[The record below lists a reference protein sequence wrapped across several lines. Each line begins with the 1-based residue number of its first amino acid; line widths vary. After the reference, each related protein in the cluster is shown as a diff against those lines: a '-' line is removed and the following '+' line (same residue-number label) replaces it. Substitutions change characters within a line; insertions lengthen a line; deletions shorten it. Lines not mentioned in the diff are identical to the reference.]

1 MSAPRWLTYI
11 PLALALAALGVREAT
26 RVETLHAEQRASS
39 TEVLPTALDLL
50 GSRSPGVA
58 QTLTIVPS
66 GSRIVF
72 GPAAEAVVFLPSGQV
87 ETLPHDEGWTLT
99 LGLERAGDQ
108 VLATRLGHVALRAQA
123 KETRRSGVPG
133 VLVAT
138 MHGRC
143 AERSHARE
151 VQFDCTWMR
160 LPGGGARLQGVI
172 AVPGMVWDSY
182 DELAGQDTLALDLEF
197 APAEAAK

>member
-1 MSAPRWLTYI
+1 MSSPAWITYV
-11 PLALALAALGVREAT
+11 PLAIALAALGVREAT
-26 RVETLHAEQRASS
+26 RAQAPHPEQRGSS

-50 GSRSPGVA
+50 GSRAPGAA
-58 QTLTIVPS
+58 QTLAIVPAR
-66 GSRIVF
+66 SRIVF
-72 GPAAEAVVFLPSGQV
+72 GPGAEAVVFVPAGQV
-87 ETLPHDEGWTLT
+87 ETLPRDEGWTLT
-99 LGLERAGDQ
+99 IGLERVGDQ

-123 KETRRSGVPG
+123 NETRRSVVPG
-133 VLVAT
+133 VLAAT

-172 AVPGMVWDSY
+172 AVPGMVWDPY